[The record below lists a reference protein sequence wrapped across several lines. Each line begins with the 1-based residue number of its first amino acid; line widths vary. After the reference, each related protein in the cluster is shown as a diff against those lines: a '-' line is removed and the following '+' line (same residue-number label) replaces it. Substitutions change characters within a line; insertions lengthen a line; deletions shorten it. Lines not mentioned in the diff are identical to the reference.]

1 MHDDIAEV
9 GPVDFLVIEFPAGGR
24 SGDGLPLLLD
34 LVDRRIVR
42 ILDLLAVR
50 RDPDGTVRAAPVA
63 DLDGDGVPDLRL
75 FAGAASGLL
84 SAADAEAVG
93 AVLEPGA
100 TGVAI
105 VYENLWAAPLATAL
119 RRDGA
124 RLVADGRIPVDDVVA
139 AAQAVEGLGA

>member
-1 MHDDIAEV
+1 MDDDTTEV
-9 GPVDFLVIEFPAGGR
+9 GPVDYLVIEFPPGGR
-24 SGDGLPLLLD
+24 SGEGLPLLLD
-34 LVDRRIVR
+34 LVDRGIVR

-50 RDPDGTVRAAPVA
+50 RDADGTVRAAELT

-75 FAGAASGLL
+75 FEGAASGLL
-84 SAADAEAVG
+84 SGEDTDSVG
-93 AVLEPGA
+93 SVLEPGA

-124 RLVADGRIPVDDVVA
+124 RLVAGGRIPVEDLVA
-139 AAQAVEGLGA
+139 AAQDVEAPA

>member
-1 MHDDIAEV
+1 MDDDTTEV
-9 GPVDFLVIEFPAGGR
+9 GPVDYLVIEFPPGGT
-24 SGDGLPLLLD
+24 SGEGLPLLLD
-34 LVDRRIVR
+34 LVDRGIVR

-50 RDPDGTVRAAPVA
+50 RDADGTVRAAELT

-75 FAGAASGLL
+75 FEGAASGLL
-84 SAADAEAVG
+84 SGEDTDSVG
-93 AVLEPGA
+93 SVLEPGA

-124 RLVADGRIPVDDVVA
+124 RLVAGGRIPVEDLVA
-139 AAQAVEGLGA
+139 AAQDVEAPA